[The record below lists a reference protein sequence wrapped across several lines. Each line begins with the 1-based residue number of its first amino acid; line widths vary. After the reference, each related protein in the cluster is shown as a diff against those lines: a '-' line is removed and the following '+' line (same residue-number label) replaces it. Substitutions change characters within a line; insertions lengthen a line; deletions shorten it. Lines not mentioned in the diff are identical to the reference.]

1 MSLVEQ
7 ARTRLTEVQSKVRSR
22 VEAIKGGAVGASILK
37 GGAVGAS
44 ILSGNMLGQAR
55 LEFPKIKE
63 IREKGPVAVLQERF
77 PRLKEI
83 RAGGLLKPEKT
94 VSTQAVETAK
104 TSVISEGVLKKESRN
119 ISIEL

>member
-1 MSLVEQ
+1 MSLAEQVRSRVEEM
-7 ARTRLTEVQSKVRSR
+7 RTRVRSR
-22 VEAIKGGAVGASILK
+22 VEAIRGGGGAVG
-37 GGAVGAS
+37 GS
-44 ILSGNMLGQAR
+44 ILSGNLLGQAR

-104 TSVISEGVLKKESRN
+104 TSVISEAAIKKESRN

>member
-7 ARTRLTEVQSKVRSR
+7 ARTRLTEVQSRVRSR
-22 VEAIKGGAVGASILK
+22 VEAIRGGGGGGAI
-37 GGAVGAS
+37 GGS
-44 ILSGNMLGQAR
+44 ILSGNLLGQAR

>member
-7 ARTRLTEVQSKVRSR
+7 ARTRLTEVQSRVKSR
-22 VEAIKGGAVGASILK
+22 VEAIRGGAVG
-37 GGAVGAS
+37 GS

-104 TSVISEGVLKKESRN
+104 TSVISEAAIKKESRN